1 MGLEEWIARTPQQ
14 YVALAL
20 QFARDAARLAGL
32 RASLRE
38 RMRRS
43 PVMDE
48 PRFVRGLEEAYRRMW
63 RTWCEGAR

>member
-1 MGLEEWIARTPQQ
+1 MGLQEWIARTPQQ

-20 QFARDAARLAGL
+20 KFAADTTRLAAL

-38 RMRRS
+38 RMQRS

-48 PRFVRGLEEAYRRMW
+48 PRFVRALEVAYRHMW
-63 RTWCEGAR
+63 RAWCKEAR